1 MVAGVRDEDWKG
13 VRTLLGVM
21 KVFYSLMG
29 GAVVLVNKLSQNSM
43 NYML

>member
-1 MVAGVRDEDWKG
+1 MRGVDWKG
-13 VRTLLGVM
+13 VRTLLGMM

-29 GAVVLVNKLSQNSM
+29 GVVALVNKLSQNSM